1 MITQVDVQ
9 TLQGTLLS
17 LLLEDTSSG
26 IIVQDIDGLDPVK
39 ATLVSSSFAAMDGAQ
54 YQSSRRDTRNI
65 TMTLGLD
72 PDYVVDTV
80 RDLRKRLYNFFMP
93 KSQIGLR
100 FYMDD
105 GSIVDIAGRVESFE
119 SPLFSN
125 EPKVD
130 ISIICFDSDFID
142 STSVTLSGSTVSST
156 AETHLD
162 YEGTIET
169 GFVFVL
175 HVNRS
180 LTEFTIYNRPP
191 DNNTRVLDVA
201 AAMVSGDTLTIS
213 TINGSKSVLLTRS
226 GITTSLLYAMSSQSS
241 WVDFQPGDNYFRIY
255 ATGAAIPYTI
265 TFTPRYGGL

>member
-1 MITQVDVQ
+1 
-9 TLQGTLLS
+9 
-17 LLLEDTSSG
+17 
-26 IIVQDIDGLDPVK
+26 
-39 ATLVSSSFAAMDGAQ
+39 
-54 YQSSRRDTRNI
+54 
-65 TMTLGLD
+65 
-72 PDYVVDTV
+72 
-80 RDLRKRLYNFFMP
+80 
-93 KSQIGLR
+93 
-100 FYMDD
+100 MDD

-191 DNNTRVLDVA
+191 DNNPRVLDVA